1 MKENYFEN
9 SQKQIEVFV
18 EDITNAN
25 EILRKVKKII
35 RKNQALENNID
46 IFVQDEEN
54 LSMKIKCLFKEKKIF
69 FKLSILIPR
78 KKKMKK
84 VHIHI

>member
-9 SQKQIEVFV
+9 PQKQIEVFV

-54 LSMKIKCLFKEKKIF
+54 FSMKIKCLY
-69 FKLSILIPR
+69 
-78 KKKMKK
+78 
-84 VHIHI
+84 

>member
-9 SQKQIEVFV
+9 SKKQIEVFV

-35 RKNQALENNID
+35 RKNQALENN
-46 IFVQDEEN
+46 
-54 LSMKIKCLFKEKKIF
+54 KEK
-69 FKLSILIPR
+69 SGP
-78 KKKMKK
+78 
-84 VHIHI
+84 